1 MWFAGAYDQ
10 NSSNKTIGII
20 KKIVFQKSSYVE
32 ITICKM

>member
-20 KKIVFQKSSYVE
+20 KKLYFKNQV
-32 ITICKM
+32 T